1 MRFPPPPSRGRIL
14 LWYSKREVSIFS
26 SLQNLKKKLRL
37 QESPQNKL
45 SETTKNRANARV
57 VRIIIANYILK
68 TPFTFRT
75 KITTKT
81 IAIRYQGVRYKIT
94 NIHRNNETLLR
105 VLFLLQIIRENIFMP
120 TSVTILVFLNFFL

>member
-1 MRFPPPPSRGRIL
+1 MKQTRKNALPPPPSRGRKL
-14 LWYSKREVSIFS
+14 LWYPKREVHIL
-26 SLQNLKKKLRL
+26 SLQNLKKKLRS

-94 NIHRNNETLLR
+94 NIRRNNETLLR
-105 VLFLLQIIRENIFMP
+105 VLFLLQTIQIF
-120 TSVTILVFLNFFL
+120 L